1 MNLIKSWKKTT
12 KEETILP
19 RKDRNKNRIFLS
31 ANLIIC
37 ISLAKYSNPILHYQ
51 FQESFKNFKFVCFLF
66 FNILHKNEVKMP
78 LVAEARR
85 PHPQAHPGQGICSRS
100 QPQDVLYWSSQ

>member
-12 KEETILP
+12 KEEAILP

-37 ISLAKYSNPILHYQ
+37 ISLAKYLNPILHYQ
-51 FQESFKNFKFVCFLF
+51 FQESFKNFLSLF
-66 FNILHKNEVKMP
+66 FVF
-78 LVAEARR
+78 
-85 PHPQAHPGQGICSRS
+85 
-100 QPQDVLYWSSQ
+100 